1 MLIFSSRFQT
11 SAIPNRYLPIFL
23 SESQGHRLH
32 CGGTG
37 AELLQ
42 EGRLLLVRLRRD
54 GTAIYRSS
62 RVALATVSNYLQPSP
77 NISKH
82 RQRDSDLAIPDS
94 LPRSVGNGPLRSGF
108 KVNAGAGFF
117 NFPLHRTGGFRC
129 DRGNRNGNAPE
140 LLIKILNTHRS
151 MNISGLH
158 RNGAI
163 YGRRRRITPEFQKEP
178 ETRDCIELRL

>member
-82 RQRDSDLAIPDS
+82 RQRDSDLAIPDTEG
-94 LPRSVGNGPLRSGF
+94 RRCLRSSL
-108 KVNAGAGFF
+108 KA
-117 NFPLHRTGGFRC
+117 
-129 DRGNRNGNAPE
+129 
-140 LLIKILNTHRS
+140 
-151 MNISGLH
+151 
-158 RNGAI
+158 
-163 YGRRRRITPEFQKEP
+163 FQKGNKKL
-178 ETRDCIELRL
+178 TF

>member
-1 MLIFSSRFQT
+1 M
-11 SAIPNRYLPIFL
+11 

-32 CGGTG
+32 REGTG

-42 EGRLLLVRLRRD
+42 EGRSLLVRLRRD

-94 LPRSVGNGPLRSGF
+94 TSPPQMANSREPL
-108 KVNAGAGFF
+108 NM
-117 NFPLHRTGGFRC
+117 
-129 DRGNRNGNAPE
+129 
-140 LLIKILNTHRS
+140 I
-151 MNISGLH
+151 
-158 RNGAI
+158 
-163 YGRRRRITPEFQKEP
+163 
-178 ETRDCIELRL
+178 DCIEPSKLYTASDANVGRRGTIRIPGVETANFLGRILQVLGGFPRTVVGAISDPADKVFQLVPKYLGV